1 MKIHRFQTDG
11 FGSLKGRFHFPSR
24 GLILFLAPNEA
35 GKTTLLSAIREAFY
49 GAPKAADTGLGR
61 HLLRYAP
68 AGGGPYNVRVE
79 VEYRGRSLTIVRDF
93 HSGTTRVFPTQ
104 SPQEDLT
111 ETFRAG
117 RSFRIGEALFGLTRE
132 EFNRTL
138 FVSQGSLALLQEAG
152 TLTHALTLVAET
164 QAGKSD
170 AARAVDVVREAL
182 RRYPFSSQGE
192 GLLPIETEISR
203 LRDLINERRKELER
217 IEAEERRTK
226 QDFEAYEGL
235 QKEIA
240 RLEEE
245 RERVRFLQL
254 AAEIE
259 QLDAQRQRAQKNQ
272 AELKQALSEK
282 ASLAHL
288 QHFPVDHRESL
299 SVLRGKI
306 EALRRER
313 ERVEERLSQTEAR
326 TKQARRALSQLG
338 LPAKWGEQKLQQAEE
353 LRAEI
358 EALEEG
364 MLRAKRQIQEMEERL
379 RASDV
384 EDVEQLRKFVVG
396 LKPEEEIF
404 LKEFNDFE
412 VKQRQRMQAIQNEIC
427 RLKEE
432 ITEVH
437 TLRSWKKRDARR
449 LLFGGGLLMALSIL
463 PFFFLPVSAGL
474 LLILT
479 SLALTGCGAYQYLR
493 AGELEKKR
501 LLTAKANLEGLEY
514 ELDVTEQR
522 IVQRARRL
530 SDVAEA
536 HGQKTPQKLH
546 RLFGQWE
553 RHGGAVRRLI
563 ALENEL
569 TSLGQKRSI
578 LLAQAAWVGEYR
590 TPVDLS
596 SLSATC
602 EALSEARKLRS
613 ELDRLLRQRQEVS
626 VLREQVEAELS
637 ALESKAT
644 DILAACG
651 IEAPT
656 LEEGMD
662 TFASVCQKAERLR
675 FLEAILIPSLQRELP
690 SPAWMKEMENRRA
703 DLQRQL
709 EELAASHPG
718 FKDLRPEGTP
728 AGYEEQ
734 RHELDRRRQE
744 LRTRADS
751 LRWQAHLRVRENRL
765 LRSRLFA
772 EQEAA
777 KTRLRRAEAFQ
788 AAAELAIETLAEAS
802 QEVYAQ
808 WSHQLNQK
816 LSAFVEELL
825 PTYRNP
831 RFNDRLQLAVE
842 HQGKT
847 VPLGSPEGPLQPS
860 QGVLDMIYLLARVV
874 ISEYLSQEEAL
885 PLFLDDP
892 LVHHDDYR
900 FGQMMRLLLEKIA
913 IKRQVF
919 MVSCHEQ
926 RHRKF
931 LTDYPHYQ
939 PQVTL
944 LSLGNVPLV
953 RG

>member
-1 MKIHRFQTDG
+1 MKIVRLQTDG
-11 FGSLKGRFHFPSR
+11 FGGLKGRFHFPPQ
-24 GLILFLAPNEA
+24 GLVLFLAPNEA

-61 HLLRYAP
+61 HLLRYLP

-79 VEYRGRSLTIVRDF
+79 VEYRGQRLSIVRDF
-93 HSGTTRVFPTQ
+93 LSGETRVFPTQ
-104 SPQEDLT
+104 NPAEDLT

-138 FVSQGSLALLQEAG
+138 FVSQGGLALLQEAG
-152 TLTHALTLVAET
+152 TLTHALTLVAEAE
-164 QAGKSD
+164 AGKSD
-170 AARAVDVVREAL
+170 AARAVDIVREAL

-192 GLLPIETEISR
+192 GLVPIETEISR
-203 LRDLINERRKELER
+203 LRDLINERRQELER
-217 IEAEERRTK
+217 LEAEEQRAAE
-226 QDFEAYEGL
+226 DFESYESL

-240 RLEEE
+240 RLEEA
-245 RERVRFLQL
+245 RERVRFLQI
-254 AAEIE
+254 AAEI
-259 QLDAQRQRAQKNQ
+259 QHLDVERRRAQKNRG
-272 AELKQALSEK
+272 ELKRALAEK
-282 ASLAHL
+282 DSLLHL

-306 EALRRER
+306 ETLRRER
-313 ERVEERLSQTEAR
+313 ERIEEQLAQMDAQTKA
-326 TKQARRALSQLG
+326 ARRALAELA
-338 LPAKWGEQKLQQAEE
+338 LPAKWGERQLRRAEE
-353 LRAEI
+353 LSAELKT
-358 EALEEG
+358 LEEG
-364 MLRAKRQIQEMEERL
+364 ILRAKQQIQEVEEHL

-384 EDVEQLRKFVVG
+384 DDVERLRKFAVG

-404 LKEFNDFE
+404 LKEFGDFE
-412 VKQRQRMQAIQNEIC
+412 VKQRQRMQAIQADIS

-432 ITEVH
+432 IAGVH
-437 TLRSWKKRDARR
+437 TLRSRKKRGAWR
-449 LLFGGGLLMALSIL
+449 LLFGGGLLMAFSVL

-474 LLILT
+474 LLLMA
-479 SLALTGCGAYQYLR
+479 SLALTGVGAYQYLR
-493 AGELEKKR
+493 ADDSERKR
-501 LLTAKANLEGLEY
+501 LLMAKANLEGLEH
-514 ELDVTEQR
+514 ELDVNEQR

-530 SDVAEA
+530 SDVAGA
-536 HGQKTPQKLH
+536 HGLETPRQLH

-553 RHGGAVRRLI
+553 RHGDAVRRLI
-563 ALENEL
+563 ALEKEL
-569 TSLGQKRSI
+569 TSLRQKRS
-578 LLAQAAWVGEYR
+578 LLLTQAEWAAEYR
-590 TPVDLS
+590 SPVDVL
-596 SLSATC
+596 SLSAAC
-602 EALSEARKLRS
+602 EALSEAQQRRR
-613 ELDRLLRQRQEVS
+613 ELDRLLQKRQEAS
-626 VLREQVEAELS
+626 ASLERIEAELGV
-637 ALESKAT
+637 LESKAT
-644 DILAACG
+644 DILVACG
-651 IEAPT
+651 IEAQT

-662 TFASVCQKAERLR
+662 TFATVCRKAERLR
-675 FLEAILIPSLQRELP
+675 FLEATLIPSLQHDLP
-690 SPAWMKEMENRRA
+690 SPAWLEEMEKRRA
-703 DLQRQL
+703 RLERQRT
-709 EELAASHPG
+709 ELAAAYPA
-718 FKDLRPEGTP
+718 FKDLRPDGTL
-728 AGYEEQ
+728 AGYEEEL
-734 RHELDRRRQE
+734 HELARRRHE

-751 LRWQAHLRVRENRL
+751 LRWQAHLRIREIRVQ
-765 LRSRLFA
+765 RTRLFA
-772 EQEAA
+772 EQQLA
-777 KTRLRRAEAFQ
+777 KAKLRRAEAFQ
-788 AAAELAIETLAEAS
+788 AAAELAVETLTEAS

-808 WSHQLNQK
+808 WSHQLNEK

-831 RFNDRLQLAVE
+831 CFNDRLQLTVE

-900 FGQMMRLLLEKIA
+900 FGQVMKLLLEKVA
-913 IKRQVF
+913 PGRQVF
-919 MVSCHEQ
+919 LVSCHEQ

-939 PQVTL
+939 SQVTL